1 MANADMNRLMDH
13 ARIRLPG
20 ALDAAIQM
28 ELFSALRE
36 FFTSS
41 NCWYEDIDFTA
52 LPTDVEYFADP
63 DAFTYD
69 LVPTEGSITRL
80 MFVRDDEG
88 RRISATMPTPG
99 LLVLGYAPDETK
111 TYTARVALTV
121 VDPVTREGYPQFPDW
136 VLQKYGNEILD
147 GVLGR
152 MMSQI
157 AKPYSNPTMALMHL
171 RKFKQTISK
180 AKVEASVGNVY
191 RGQNWLYPQTFA
203 SRKRGII

>member
-36 FFTSS
+36 FFGGS

-52 LPTDVEYFADP
+52 LPTDSEYYADP
-63 DAFTYD
+63 DAYTYD
-69 LVPTEGSITRL
+69 LAPTDGTITRVL
-80 MFVRDDEG
+80 FVRDDQG
-88 RRISATMPTPG
+88 RPISATMPIPG
-99 LLVLGYAPDETK
+99 TLVLGYAPDVAK

-121 VDPVTREGYPQFPDW
+121 VDPVTREGYPSFPDW
-136 VLQKYGNEILD
+136 VLTKYGTEILD

-152 MMSQI
+152 MMSQL
-157 AKPYSNPTMALMHL
+157 AKPYSNPTLALAHL
-171 RKFKQTISK
+171 RKFKQGVNK
-180 AKVEASVGNVY
+180 ARVEAKTGNVY
-191 RGQNWLYPQTFA
+191 RAQDWRFPQSFA
-203 SRKRGII
+203 SGRY